1 MRVRRNKAD
10 SEQEPILTLPTPTT
24 VRDKGN
30 SHLVD
35 IDSVLGSMKVAF
47 HSLLWFILPRALRCR
62 TWKIIRLRLKEGKTP
77 AQDPHGR

>member
-10 SEQEPILTLPTPTT
+10 SEQELILTLPTTI
-24 VRDKGN
+24 VRDKGD

-35 IDSVLGSMKVAF
+35 INSVLGSMQAAF

-77 AQDPHGR
+77 AQDSRGH